1 MLSAT
6 ATTQRARIL
15 KSGSSVCQN
24 PLGTPIKA
32 GMSEGGTFYI
42 SAPSLPCY
50 AERKTYR

>member
-1 MLSAT
+1 M
-6 ATTQRARIL
+6 RE
-15 KSGSSVCQN
+15 N

-32 GMSEGGTFYI
+32 GMMEGGTFYI